1 MLIVVALFVME
12 RINTILYITKFTF
25 NFFKQL
31 REFFNTFCD
40 PFLDVIGVGRQKKS
54 LLSYVYFNL
63 I

>member
-31 REFFNTFCD
+31 REFFNTFRD
-40 PFLDVIGVGRQKKS
+40 PLLDVIGVGRQKKPA
-54 LLSYVYFNL
+54 
-63 I
+63 